1 MALPIPYWDTV
12 RKCKCKLLPQ
22 LDLYTLISFK
32 TGRHYH
38 TKCSKSWRIRT
49 HNCVRDKIAD
59 MYSAV
64 RANYGKEYLG
74 LYRQLTSYGEHK
86 PADILVHSGSVHQ
99 EEFPGKAVALD
110 VAITDPT
117 TATSLGLNSHQKP
130 LVAAVDRHNAK
141 LNTHKAAQRQAIQ
154 DGIGPLPFEKA
165 PIVMETSGAFSN
177 YTQNW
182 FKKMVRIEKAQQAQF
197 GTGVFT
203 SRRLQS
209 LDWTWSANS
218 FSSWHLQSISM
229 AHARLQAQAVNHMIS
244 ECEHQA
250 HWAAPNG

>member
-1 MALPIPYWDTV
+1 
-12 RKCKCKLLPQ
+12 
-22 LDLYTLISFK
+22 
-32 TGRHYH
+32 
-38 TKCSKSWRIRT
+38 
-49 HNCVRDKIAD
+49 

-74 LYRQLTSYGEHK
+74 LYRRLTSYGEHK

-154 DGIGPLPFEKA
+154 DGLGPLPFEKA

-209 LDWTWSANS
+209 LDWTWSANG
-218 FSSWHLQSISM
+218 FGSWNSQCISV
-229 AHARLQAQAVNHMIS
+229 AHARMQAQAVNDLIG
-244 ECEHQA
+244 ECLFLNQSWVNLLKAPEVSMTIGA
-250 HWAAPNG
+250 FSKGRGPVPSLAACRSARV